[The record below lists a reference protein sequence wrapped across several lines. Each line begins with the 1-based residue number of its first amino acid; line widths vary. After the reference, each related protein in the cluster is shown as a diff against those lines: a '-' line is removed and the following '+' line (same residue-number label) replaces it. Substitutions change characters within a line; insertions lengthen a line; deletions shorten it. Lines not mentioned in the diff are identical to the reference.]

1 MDKNYFNV
9 EDLINSGKS
18 FEEIKAIFNAEI
30 EAAETKKKENEINNQ
45 RAKDTKILLEN
56 LLDLLIPYINKYLPN
71 IKGLDDI
78 YDSIEDLT
86 VEDVNEIFDTITTYA
101 KFMIGIEDIVK
112 ELKND
117 NKIIKDNNDV
127 LNTFFHSF

>member
-30 EAAETKKKENEINNQ
+30 EAAESKKKENEINNQ

-56 LLDLLIPYINKYLPN
+56 LFDLLIPYINKYLPD

-78 YDSIEDLT
+78 YDSIEGLT

>member
-30 EAAETKKKENEINNQ
+30 EAAESKKKVNYINNQ

-56 LLDLLIPYINKYLPN
+56 LFDLLIPYINKYLPD

-86 VEDVNEIFDTITTYA
+86 VEDINEIFDTIATYT
-101 KFMIGIEDIVK
+101 KFMIGIEDIFK

-117 NKIIKDNNDV
+117 NKIIKDNNDA
-127 LNTFFHSF
+127 LNTFFHNF

>member
-30 EAAETKKKENEINNQ
+30 EAAESKKKENEINNQ

-56 LLDLLIPYINKYLPN
+56 LFDLLIPYINKYLPD

-78 YDSIEDLT
+78 YDSIEGLT
-86 VEDVNEIFDTITTYA
+86 VEDVNEIFDTIATYA

>member
-1 MDKNYFNV
+1 MNKNYFNV

-18 FEEIKAIFNAEI
+18 LEEIKAIFNAEI
-30 EAAETKKKENEINNQ
+30 EAAESKKKENEINNQ

-56 LLDLLIPYINKYLPN
+56 LFDLLIPYINKYLPD

-78 YDSIEDLT
+78 YDSVEDLT
-86 VEDVNEIFDTITTYA
+86 VEDVNEIFDTIATYT
-101 KFMIGIEDIVK
+101 KFMIGIEDVFK

-117 NKIIKDNNDV
+117 NKNIKDNNDV